1 MLDGFFSVLL
11 IELKLKL
18 LMITSNRVVAK
29 VVSSFQNKNQINIK
43 LNDDYFLS
51 VSMHV
56 VSTYVIYEKD

>member
-1 MLDGFFSVLL
+1 
-11 IELKLKL
+11 
-18 LMITSNRVVAK
+18 MITSNRVVAK
-29 VVSSFQNKNQINIK
+29 VVSSFQNKNQIKIK

>member
-29 VVSSFQNKNQINIK
+29 VVSSFQNKNQIKIK